1 MTAVTLKK
9 GLSPRTIQTLVEAA
23 EPGLWAHRHG
33 LTLSISKAGSATWT
47 FRYSAPDGKRR
58 LMTLETVN
66 SNEPISAATLKALE
80 HKAEGLRL
88 KVRAGHDPL
97 ADRHAAAGK
106 AERSPSRIETF
117 EEASRRFIAEQSPH
131 WKNEKHKAQWS
142 ATLEAYAYPI
152 IGRKAPSEIT
162 TQDVLD
168 VLRQKYKDTTLWDGV
183 RETASR
189 VRMRIETVLN
199 AEFAINRDHPL
210 QKDAWQNFRNPA
222 QWKNHLQSIFKSNG
236 KRTKSHFAA
245 MDFKDVPDFVAEL
258 RQKTDYSASAL
269 LLTILC
275 AVRSSETLN
284 AEWTEI
290 DLENATWTIPA
301 DRMKAGVEH
310 RVPLSSAA
318 IQLLKNLHR
327 IEDNS
332 HVFPG
337 AKRKRPLSNMS
348 MIEMLRG
355 MRDGLTVHG
364 FRSAFRDWTAET
376 TLHPDTIAE
385 MALSHTIKDKT
396 VAAYRR
402 GDAFDRRK
410 ELMQQW
416 CDYLSQNSNEYQDK
430 WSKFIA

>member
-1 MTAVTLKK
+1 MTASTLKR
-9 GLSPRTIQTLVEAA
+9 GLSPRTIKTLIEAA

-33 LTLSISKAGSATWT
+33 LSLSISKAGSATWT
-47 FRYSAPDGKRR
+47 FRYSASDGKRR
-58 LMTLETVN
+58 LMTLETVT
-66 SNEPISAATLKALE
+66 SNEPISAASLRALE

-88 KVRAGHDPL
+88 KVKAGHDPL
-97 ADRHAAAGK
+97 AERKAATGKPDR
-106 AERSPSRIETF
+106 SQSRIETF
-117 EEASRRFIAEQSPH
+117 EEAARRFIAQQSPH

-142 ATLEAYAYPI
+142 ATLEAYAYPT
-152 IGRKAPSEIT
+152 IGRKVPSGIT

-168 VLRQKYKDTTLWDGV
+168 VLRQKYKETTLWDGA

-189 VRMRIETVLN
+189 VRMRVETVLN

-222 QWKNHLQSIFKSNG
+222 QWKNHLQTIFKSNG
-236 KRTKSHFAA
+236 KRTKTHFAA
-245 MDFKDVPDFVAEL
+245 MDFKDVPIFVAEL
-258 RQKTDYSASAL
+258 RCKADYSAKAL

-284 AEWTEI
+284 AEWSEI
-290 DLENATWTIPA
+290 NLENATWTIPA
-301 DRMKAGVEH
+301 GRMKAGVEH
-310 RVPLSSAA
+310 RVPLPSAA
-318 IQLLKNLHR
+318 IELLKSLHR
-327 IEDNS
+327 IEGNPY
-332 HVFPG
+332 VFPG
-337 AKRKRPLSNMS
+337 AKRNRPLSNMA

-385 MALSHTIKDKT
+385 MALAHTIKDKT

-402 GDAFDRRK
+402 GDAFERRK

-416 CDYLSQNSNEYQDK
+416 CDYISIVQSEYELK
-430 WSKFIA
+430 WRKYIA